1 MSIEIQPINPETEQP
16 VFAASMYEQ
25 APPIMSIETDEHLN
39 HVLSVR
45 EEAAALGNSIAE
57 TWGEASAQV
66 QGCQSRRESLDRDGG
81 LLDNEYDR
89 KLKRQEAVHSLL
101 EANRI
106 TLKDVRSQLDKNLQG
121 RQQELGILTNKVL
134 EPLASS
140 IAAGQT
146 ELAGYQD
153 GILAIKQAL
162 HDNKTAQQ
170 EVAERHR
177 LQLQERAAAQ
187 AMFTQTKRE
196 YEPLQ
201 AEHDAEDAESA
212 AQYQQK
218 FEQESDPNNAIQAFE
233 AFYESGMH
241 DPAGVPESEA
251 LLQARQQL
259 SEAEAV
265 LRQTNRDVESLQTKR
280 SELRATAI
288 QLEDELVLQDEA
300 VNEISASLNLKS
312 YLFNAARQLQDM
324 ITQDIRVNRERVN
337 TVLEACEKSLLS
349 IADDTLSL
357 EQLDVRDQLQAPEYE
372 DVSDG
377 LDYLSRQTEIL
388 CAQEFIAASIASQPQ
403 LSQDVS
409 RAPLTTNIQPLI
421 NEEAMSHE
429 DLAQAEIHEAEDPQ
443 LQQVLV
449 LPARY

>member
-1 MSIEIQPINPETEQP
+1 
-16 VFAASMYEQ
+16 
-25 APPIMSIETDEHLN
+25 
-39 HVLSVR
+39 
-45 EEAAALGNSIAE
+45 
-57 TWGEASAQV
+57 
-66 QGCQSRRESLDRDGG
+66 
-81 LLDNEYDR
+81 
-89 KLKRQEAVHSLL
+89 
-101 EANRI
+101 
-106 TLKDVRSQLDKNLQG
+106 
-121 RQQELGILTNKVL
+121 
-134 EPLASS
+134 
-140 IAAGQT
+140 
-146 ELAGYQD
+146 
-153 GILAIKQAL
+153 
-162 HDNKTAQQ
+162 
-170 EVAERHR
+170 
-177 LQLQERAAAQ
+177 
-187 AMFTQTKRE
+187 
-196 YEPLQ
+196 
-201 AEHDAEDAESA
+201 
-212 AQYQQK
+212 
-218 FEQESDPNNAIQAFE
+218 
-233 AFYESGMH
+233 MH

-265 LRQTNRDVESLQTKR
+265 LRQTNRDVESLQAKR

-429 DLAQAEIHEAEDPQ
+429 DLAQAEINEAEDPQ